1 MEPWTIDRQQ
11 RLAGTGTSRFV
22 RTYQQLPDEAQHL
35 PLEPA
40 LQRGQARRLLQQAWT
55 AEIHQ
60 KHTALVNCEA
70 EAQHQALNSE

>member
-40 LQRGQARRLLQQAWT
+40 LQRGQARRLLQQAWDGRDT
-55 AEIHQ
+55 
-60 KHTALVNCEA
+60 
-70 EAQHQALNSE
+70 SETHSSGKL